1 AIRDSLGGASLPDW
15 PDDLLRRSP
24 AAVAAVEAALAA
36 DVGMHRFGQFLFDRQ
51 WSALKAF
58 AAEKRVRI
66 IGDAPIFVA
75 LDSAD
80 VWANPDEFLLNASRR
95 PTVVAGVPPDYFAAD
110 GQHWGNPIY
119 DWARMDA
126 NGYAWWIAR
135 VLRGLEQVDLI
146 RLDH

>member
-1 AIRDSLGGASLPDW
+1 
-15 PDDLLRRSP
+15 
-24 AAVAAVEAALAA
+24 
-36 DVGMHRFGQFLFDRQ
+36 
-51 WSALKAF
+51 
-58 AAEKRVRI
+58 RV

-80 VWANPDEFLLNASRR
+80 VWANPDEFLLNARRR

-146 RLDH
+146 RLDHFRGFQQAWHIPAGEKTARKGKWVDGPGPKLFERLRSDIGSLPLIAEDLG